1 MSDTAGSGSLSSESL
16 SSGSLSLGAERTIF
30 NVPVTT
36 VGNGSSKLEIPGSSD
51 RNSLAN
57 VLSPMLMP
65 MANMKHA
72 LIDPVVTY
80 KGIPQADVSLKK
92 KKPAKKKPTATTK
105 GDGSAIQ
112 QQGGLVQGGQPPPG
126 PDGPWEAVN
135 GVELSPNAPDI
146 GTRAYISLAYAP
158 QGPNGNHCPEGY
170 TMAPSSKENPWQT
183 CILNKAVGY
192 TIAPPPTLKPIG
204 GVQRPPPQGY
214 NWWVDY
220 STSPQGIRQ
229 GSDVRKSI
237 IANGKLAKMRGMEQ
251 IISPSFLETT
261 LTRLGEMSENMKALT
276 TINENV
282 SSLNEN
288 VKALLEASKRANTT
302 EVTAEEAETNNS
314 QEGGR
319 RRRRKTKGRRKGRR
333 GTRR

>member
-16 SSGSLSLGAERTIF
+16 SSGSLSSGALEASGAERTIF

-36 VGNGSSKLEIPGSSD
+36 VGNGSS
-51 RNSLAN
+51 SLAN
-57 VLSPMLMP
+57 VLSPMLKP

-72 LIDPVVTY
+72 LIDPVVSY
-80 KGIPQADVSLKK
+80 KAIPQADVSLK

-112 QQGGLVQGGQPPPG
+112 QQGGVTRNGLGAKLGLPAPPPG
-126 PDGPWEAVN
+126 
-135 GVELSPNAPDI
+135 
-146 GTRAYISLAYAP
+146 
-158 QGPNGNHCPEGY
+158 
-170 TMAPSSKENPWQT
+170 
-183 CILNKAVGY
+183 
-192 TIAPPPTLKPIG
+192 
-204 GVQRPPPQGY
+204 GY

-220 STSPQGIRQ
+220 SKSPQGIRE
-229 GSDVRKSI
+229 GSDVRQSI

-302 EVTAEEAETNNS
+302 EETAEEAETNNS

-333 GTRR
+333 GTRRR